1 MHTTTPGAHADVPFK
16 EYLSW
21 DAVSKH
27 DLDLVA
33 RSPAHYRAA
42 KLTPQETTPAMAF
55 GTAAHAW
62 ILEPETAAQQVAVM
76 PKVDRRTKAGKEQWA
91 EFEMM
96 HPNKVHIDDED
107 ARHLAAM
114 ASAVRHHKVAC
125 RLLDDRTATEISVL
139 WQDPRTEIMCRCRP
153 DLVAGNIIVDL
164 KTTFDASKAAFS
176 HTMHKYRY
184 QVQAAYYLDG
194 CRAVGLVPDVS
205 DFVFIAVEKKPP
217 YGVAIYHLPVDDI
230 DRGRFQYEKDLT
242 HFAYAK
248 RTNLWRG
255 YSEAIDTI
263 QLPYFARKEIDI
275 LTGNE

>member
-1 MHTTTPGAHADVPFK
+1 METYSPGAHRDVPFK
-16 EYLSW
+16 TYLSW

-62 ILEPETAAQQVAVM
+62 ILEPETAASQVVVL
-76 PKVDRRTKAGKEQWA
+76 PKIDRRTRDGKKQWE

-96 HPNKVHIDDED
+96 HPNKTRITDED

-114 ASAVRHHKVAC
+114 AAAVNNHKIAGK
-125 RLLDDRTATEISVL
+125 LLNEKTATEVSVL
-139 WQDPRTEIMCRCRP
+139 WQDERTQAMCRCRP
-153 DLVAGNIIVDL
+153 DLVANDIIVDL
-164 KTTFDASKAAFS
+164 KTTYDASKAAFS

-184 QVQAAYYLDG
+184 HVQAAYYLDG
-194 CRAVGLVPDVS
+194 CRAAGLVPEKS

-217 YGVAIYHLPVDDI
+217 YGVAIYHLPFDDI
-230 DRGRFQYEKDLT
+230 ERGRFQYERDLT
-242 HFAYAK
+242 RFAYAQK
-248 RTNLWRG
+248 TGHWFG
-255 YSEAIDTI
+255 YSENIDTLE
-263 QLPYFARKEIDI
+263 LPYFARKEIDI
-275 LTGNE
+275 LTANE